1 MAYKNREQQ
10 LEYMR
15 KWQQEHPKWYAA
27 GRKANRVNRNLK
39 ARQRRVA
46 FMHELKTGKVC
57 VTCGESDIS
66 KLDFHHI
73 NPATKLFAVG
83 SGDRG
88 IKAIRAEVAKCE
100 LLCKPCHLE
109 RHKTM
114 KKTP

>member
-27 GRKANRVNRNLK
+27 
-39 ARQRRVA
+39 
-46 FMHELKTGKVC
+46 
-57 VTCGESDIS
+57 
-66 KLDFHHI
+66 KLI
-73 NPATKLFAVG
+73 GLIAVG